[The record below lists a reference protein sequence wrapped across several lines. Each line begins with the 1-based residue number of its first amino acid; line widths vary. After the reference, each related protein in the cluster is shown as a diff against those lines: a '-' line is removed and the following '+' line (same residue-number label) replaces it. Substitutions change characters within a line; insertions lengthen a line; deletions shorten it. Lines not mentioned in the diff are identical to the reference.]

1 MKPSLLL
8 LLLAA
13 NLLVVNAFAQA
24 PKHSFAI
31 TTGGTNVLTDADLIE
46 YRFAEHTLKIRGEA
60 MARLP
65 WQKVPVSGVPF
76 HVVVDGERVYS
87 GRFIPRESSLTYK
100 EPTIL
105 LTGETNGPT
114 GTLIISGP
122 VHHEPRFQTGA
133 DPRIDVRITRAL
145 AALGKLNAGFSGG
158 VENDEAFMR
167 RTAEVMTECQSI
179 KAGSTRA
186 QLLQIF
192 TEEGGI
198 SNARHRTYVHRSN
211 RYFKVDVE
219 FTLTDPQQSLVE
231 EKPTDIVKKISALYL
246 AFSVI
251 D

>member
-13 NLLVVNAFAQA
+13 NLLATSVLAQA
-24 PKHSFAI
+24 PKHTFAI

-46 YRFAEHTLKIRGEA
+46 YRFADHTLKISGEA

-65 WQKVPVSGVPF
+65 WQKVPIAGVPF
-76 HVVVDGERVYS
+76 HLVVDGERVYS
-87 GRFIPRESSLTYK
+87 GRFISPLSSMTYK

-105 LTGETNGPT
+105 LTGETNGST

-122 VHHEPRFQTGA
+122 VHHEPRFQPGT
-133 DPRIDVRITRAL
+133 DPRIDARITRAL
-145 AALGKLNAGFSGG
+145 GALGKLNAGFPGG
-158 VENDEAFMR
+158 MDNDEAFAR
-167 RTAEVMTECQSI
+167 RTADVLAECQQI
-179 KAGSTRA
+179 KPGATRA
-186 QLLQIF
+186 QLLKIF

-211 RYFKVDVE
+211 PYLKVDVE
-219 FTLTDPQQSLVE
+219 FTLTDPKQSFVE
-231 EKPTDIVKKISALYL
+231 EKPTDIVSKISKPYP